1 VRVDLYLKNTG
12 LAPRRSVAKDACD
25 AGLVLVNNKPVKPAA
40 EVRVGDRLEL
50 RLGMRLAEYEVLQL
64 AERPVQKALRD
75 RYAKCLRSERI
86 ETEW

>member
-25 AGLVLVNNKPVKPAA
+25 AGLVLVNGKAAKPAG

-50 RLGMRLAEYEVLQL
+50 RLGMRVAEYEVLEL
-64 AERPVQKALRD
+64 AERPVAKALRE
-75 RYAKCLRSERI
+75 RYAKCLRSERV